1 MFQVVERGTLH
12 NLASLGNINEFKAPS
27 TRIGNFFFP
36 DSKISTS
43 TRTCIQIK
51 FARPRASNTYRYL
64 DTLPYAGLLWGRRRL
79 RKRHLKSEFVLL
91 RTFISP
97 IRTRSSSD
105 VGKCFGV
112 EF

>member
-43 TRTCIQIK
+43 TGILIQTE
-51 FARPRASNTYRYL
+51 FARPHVSDTYEL
-64 DTLPYAGLLWGRRRL
+64 TYADLL
-79 RKRHLKSEFVLL
+79 
-91 RTFISP
+91 
-97 IRTRSSSD
+97 
-105 VGKCFGV
+105 
-112 EF
+112 